1 MQVISHVQKIPN
13 NTCYNLENFH
23 NHGSIIGS
31 PCYISFNKYNILE
44 KVTSMLYMLMK
55 WAVLI
60 PVMYE
65 LVYLGSFAKSF
76 VCHFYTT
83 ILVVWSSLDHSKE
96 NLEIST
102 SFWSLTTS

>member
-1 MQVISHVQKIPN
+1 
-13 NTCYNLENFH
+13 
-23 NHGSIIGS
+23 
-31 PCYISFNKYNILE
+31 
-44 KVTSMLYMLMK
+44 MLMK

-102 SFWSLTTS
+102 SF